1 MIEPAIVAL
10 LSPLVGGRVYPDL
23 APTNAALPRIVYQQ
37 VGGEAYAYVEK
48 RRPSSYNGRYQVVVW
63 AETRE
68 SAATLSLQAEKALIE
83 ATTLSAIPLGA
94 MSAIHEADTGLR
106 GARQDFSITADR

>member
-1 MIEPAIVAL
+1 VIEPALVTL
-10 LSPLVGGRVYPDL
+10 LSPLVSGRVYPDV

-48 RRPSSYNGRYQVVVW
+48 RRPSNYNGRYQIVVW

-68 SAATLSLQAEKALIE
+68 SAATIALQAEQVLIE
-83 ATTLSAIPLGA
+83 ATTLSAVPLGA